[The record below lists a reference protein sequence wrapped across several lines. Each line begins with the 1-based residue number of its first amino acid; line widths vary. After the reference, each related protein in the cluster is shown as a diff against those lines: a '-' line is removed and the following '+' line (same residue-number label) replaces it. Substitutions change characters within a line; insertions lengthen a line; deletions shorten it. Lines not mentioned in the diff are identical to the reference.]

1 MKNLSFYTTL
11 LILLAV
17 SFFGLELPADTL
29 PSYEWLPV
37 GERCEKTWIEG
48 GVVKHELLRIDQDSC
63 NDLAGLNSS
72 GGRWVIHTFQPEY
85 LAWENKETQDILE
98 FSEGKYQLYTSQGII
113 PVDYLQGHL
122 FKSNWALAKCWD
134 IIKSGNLP
142 DVQTAGW
149 NDFWEPSMNK
159 TTLIDVAPIV
169 DASEWSGVLSKI
181 SPLAPFVDTW
191 PDESGWKLEDSIQEH
206 LERVDKWVHEDLIPA
221 IERED
226 RGTVIRTLFHITADR
241 IISIPP
247 VMVGKIETE
256 DLNVMEVINGWKL
269 WDWMDTW
276 IDTSVT
282 GLTELVAQ
290 YRAQALDWGI
300 NPK

>member
-1 MKNLSFYTTL
+1 MVERQYNTKGEFIGVSSN
-11 LILLAV
+11 AV
-17 SFFGLELPADTL
+17 SGVSHEN
-29 PSYEWLPV
+29 
-37 GERCEKTWIEG
+37 CIKTMWAFNTGRQWEN
-48 GVVKHELLRIDQDSC
+48 VVFRP
-63 NDLAGLNSS
+63 N
-72 GGRWVIHTFQPEY
+72 Y
-85 LAWENKETQDILE
+85 LAWWNENLQAMIE
-98 FSEGKYQLYTSQGII
+98 FTDGKYTFFVGDEHY

-149 NDFWEPSMNK
+149 NDFWEPSMNR

-241 IISIPP
+241 ILSIPP
-247 VMVGKIETE
+247 VMGGKIDTE
-256 DLNVMEVINGWKL
+256 DLNLMEVINGWKI

-276 IDTSVT
+276 IYDLSHGPDRIGCSIQGT
-282 GLTELVAQ
+282 GSGLGHLNTYQNEVS
-290 YRAQALDWGI
+290 W
-300 NPK
+300 